1 MCCQAEWS
9 RPKNRHLE
17 AIAMF
22 LAHCNRCG
30 RRELRSVRAISSLAN
45 TPRGVELH
53 FRCATCGTSQRM
65 LTGSNRHHELLRAG

>member
-9 RPKNRHLE
+9 RPKTGTTE

-30 RRELRSVRAISSLAN
+30 RRELRSVQAINRLAN

-53 FRCATCGTSQRM
+53 FRCATCGTSQRI
-65 LTGSNRHHELLRAG
+65 LTGSTRQHELLRAG